1 VTRGKANNGH
11 GWCCGFSQ
19 ELALFKNGKRTFSGS
34 SGGPSKELEG
44 DVEDLT
50 GARVV
55 TTIIVNGVPQTAIEV
70 VEGVR
75 KFRCALAGMLVAV
88 GH

>member
-1 VTRGKANNGH
+1 M
-11 GWCCGFSQ
+11 
-19 ELALFKNGKRTFSGS
+19 
-34 SGGPSKELEG
+34 
-44 DVEDLT
+44 DDLT

-75 KFRCALAGMLVAV
+75 KFRCVCDVRPRGATQLMSSDMTQHAA
-88 GH
+88 

>member
-1 VTRGKANNGH
+1 M
-11 GWCCGFSQ
+11 CGCLLQ
-19 ELALFKNGKRTFSGS
+19 ELALFKNGQRTFSGS
-34 SGGPSKELEG
+34 SSGNGKQLEG
-44 DVEDLT
+44 DVTDLT

-75 KFRCALAGMLVAV
+75 KFRYA
-88 GH
+88 

>member
-1 VTRGKANNGH
+1 M
-11 GWCCGFSQ
+11 
-19 ELALFKNGKRTFSGS
+19 
-34 SGGPSKELEG
+34 EG
-44 DVEDLT
+44 DIDDLT

-75 KFRCALAGMLVAV
+75 KFRCAWVVKAGGKGRREL
-88 GH
+88 

>member
-1 VTRGKANNGH
+1 M
-11 GWCCGFSQ
+11 
-19 ELALFKNGKRTFSGS
+19 FKNGKRTFSGS

-75 KFRCALAGMLVAV
+75 KFRCAVAFLTMLMRRFCRR
-88 GH
+88 